1 MDGRRQEEMTRLGLF
16 GLLPLA
22 ITAIGLWM
30 APWALPMR
38 FALDLHQMALAYAG
52 IVAAFLAGIGAG
64 GMLAAPGRTAEGAL
78 AGMIAMLVAWIAVWG
93 GGLFS
98 IVLGAAWRYALV
110 IGVLIYLWLRDVR
123 AAEAGE
129 LPRWYALLRGRLT
142 FWACLCLLAIM
153 SRMLLWG
160 YY

>member
-1 MDGRRQEEMTRLGLF
+1 MDGRRREEMTRLGLL

-22 ITAIGLWM
+22 IAAIGLWM

-52 IVAAFLAGIGAG
+52 IVAAYLAGIGAG
-64 GMLAAPGRTAEGAL
+64 GMLAAPGRTAEGLL
-78 AGMIAMLVAWIAVWG
+78 AGMVAALIAWIAVWG
-93 GGLFS
+93 GGLFN

-110 IGVLIYLWLRDVR
+110 IGVLAYLWLRDVR

-129 LPRWYALLRGRLT
+129 LPRWYASLRGRLT